1 MRGAPAIAI
10 VGSLSLAVEIL
21 QHPGY
26 EHKAAFRQV
35 IEDNLNYLLTARPTA
50 VNMKTAANELI
61 GLANNLSKDA
71 TCTLFQMKDKY
82 ILVTL
87 CCWRRI

>member
-21 QHPGY
+21 QHPCY
-26 EHKAAFRQV
+26 EHKTALCQA

-50 VNMKTAANELI
+50 VNMKTAANELKD
-61 GLANNLSKDA
+61 LARSLSEDT
-71 TCTLFQMKDKY
+71 TCTLSKMKDKY
-82 ILVTL
+82 ILVAL
-87 CCWRRI
+87 CFCKRI